1 MSKITAKG
9 KRNNIYKEVECFM
22 EDGSIIVEVNG
33 EFDEDVQSQFDHLLK
48 NAPAVGGTYHPPANS
63 MLAALAVLESAF
75 FDSLPEI
82 QIEGDI
88 GEIPTYDIEGV
99 VY

>member
-9 KRNNIYKEVECFM
+9 KRNNVYEDVKCFM
-22 EDGSIIVEVNG
+22 ENGSIIIEVNG
-33 EFDEDVQSQFDHLLK
+33 EFDEDVQSQFDQLLK
-48 NAPAVGGTYHPPANS
+48 NAPTIGGTYHPPANS

-75 FDSLPEI
+75 FDSLPEM

-88 GEIPTYDIEGV
+88 GTIPGKPGV